1 MIPRTYD
8 FPAKRINAAA
18 RRTLRRLEA
27 RAKSKNDLKS
37 WKRVRAVL
45 GCVKGRTGSEVAQ
58 ELGVDRSTIARW
70 VAAYAAQGIPALTP
84 RKAPGPRPKLTD
96 EQSRELSRAIEQGP
110 EVAGFSS
117 GVWTTRIV
125 AEYIRRQFGV
135 EYNWRYVAELLHRLG
150 FSVQRPRKRL
160 SRADRAAQ
168 QYWLRHTFP
177 RIKKKPD
184 E

>member
-1 MIPRTYD
+1 M
-8 FPAKRINAAA
+8 
-18 RRTLRRLEA
+18 
-27 RAKSKNDLKS
+27 RAKNGNDLKR

-45 GCVKGRTGSEVAQ
+45 GCIEGRTGSEVAQ

-70 VAAYAAQGIPALTP
+70 VAAYAARGIPALTP
-84 RKAPGPRPKLTD
+84 RTAPGPRSRLTD
-96 EQSRELSRAIEQGP
+96 EQQKALGQAIEQGP
-110 EVAGFSS
+110 EAAGFFC
-117 GVWTTRIV
+117 GVWTTRII
-125 AEYIRRQFGV
+125 AEHIRREFGI
-135 EYNWRYVAELLHRLG
+135 EYNWKYVAELLHRLG

-177 RIKKKPD
+177 RIKKKRD

>member
-8 FPAKRINAAA
+8 LPAKRTNASA

-27 RAKSKNDLKS
+27 RAKNRNDLRS

-45 GCVKGRTGSEVAQ
+45 GCVEGRTGSEMAQ
-58 ELGVDRSTIARW
+58 QLDVDRSTIARW
-70 VAAYAAQGIPALTP
+70 VAAYAAKGVPALTP
-84 RKAPGPRPKLTD
+84 RAAPGPRSRLTD
-96 EQSRELSRAIEQGP
+96 EQLHRLGQAIEQGP
-110 EVAGFSS
+110 EAAGFSC

-125 AEYIRRQFGV
+125 AEYIRREFGV
-135 EYNWRYVAELLHRLG
+135 EYNWKYVGELLHRLG

-160 SRADRAAQ
+160 SRADGAAQ
-168 QYWLRHTFP
+168 LYWLRDTFP

>member
-8 FPAKRINAAA
+8 LPAKRTNASA
-18 RRTLRRLEA
+18 RRTLRRLET
-27 RAKSKNDLKS
+27 RAKNRNDLRS

-45 GCVKGRTGSEVAQ
+45 GCVEGRTGSEMAL

-70 VAAYAAQGIPALTP
+70 VAAYAAKGVPALTP
-84 RKAPGPRPKLTD
+84 RAAPGPRARLTD
-96 EQSRELSRAIEQGP
+96 EQLQRLGQAIEQGP
-110 EVAGFSS
+110 EAAGFSC
-117 GVWTTRIV
+117 GVWTTRII
-125 AEYIRRQFGV
+125 AEYIRREFRV
-135 EYNWRYVAELLHRLG
+135 EYNWKYIAELLHRLG